1 MNSRNNQITKTSL
14 WLQVI
19 LAACAMVMT
28 IPGRTQGL
36 GLITEPVIA
45 DSSLH
50 LDHTLYA
57 WLNLMATLGG
67 ALIALP
73 FGWLI
78 DHLGVR
84 FVLIVNLLLL
94 GIATSSMAAAAGVT
108 SFFVGMLL
116 TRGLGQSALST
127 TSLTLVGKWF
137 TERLTRAMAVFS
149 VVSGIGF
156 IILFWS
162 VGELVKTNGWRETW
176 QWLGV
181 AIGLLGI
188 VAWLYCRN
196 PRAFASSEASDTN
209 DNVTAPIPS
218 ATLKTALQSPIF
230 WVFGLS
236 SSLFLWVS
244 SGIGLFNEDVLAEL
258 HFDKDT
264 YIAGL
269 GISTFATLITNGLAG
284 WLSMRWSLPRLMMIG
299 MLLLAVCLGFLPFM
313 TEKWHVYLNAIFL
326 GTSAGVVM
334 VVFFACWGY
343 YFGREH
349 LGLIQGSA
357 QALTVLASA
366 LGPVSMALCKQSLG
380 SYRPL
385 FFVLA
390 GLALLSAGSL
400 ILVKSGKLHQS

>member
-1 MNSRNNQITKTSL
+1 MTSSANQTTKTIL

-19 LAACAMVMT
+19 LAAAAMVMT

-67 ALIALP
+67 ALFALP

-78 DHLGVR
+78 DHLGIR

-94 GIATSSMAAAAGVT
+94 AIATSSMAAAGGVT
-108 SFFVGMLL
+108 SFFIGMLL

-137 TERLTRAMAVFS
+137 TERLTYAMAIFS

-156 IILFWS
+156 IVLFMT
-162 VGELVKTNGWRETW
+162 VGYLVKDFGWRWTW
-176 QWLGV
+176 QSLGV
-181 AIGLLGI
+181 SIGLLGV
-188 VAWLYCRN
+188 VAWIYSRN
-196 PRAFASSEASDTN
+196 PSSAAPSETKEAESNASA
-209 DNVTAPIPS
+209 AIPS
-218 ATLKTALQSPIF
+218 ATLKAALRSPIF

-326 GTSAGVVM
+326 GTSAGIVM

-390 GLALLSAGSL
+390 GLAILSAGSL
-400 ILVKSGKLHQS
+400 ILSKSEKMKQS

>member
-1 MNSRNNQITKTSL
+1 MTSSNNQISKPLL

-19 LAACAMVMT
+19 VAAGAMVMT

-45 DSSLH
+45 DSSLR

-67 ALIALP
+67 ALFALP

-94 GIATSSMAAAAGVT
+94 GIATSSMASAAGVT
-108 SFFVGMLL
+108 SFFIGMLL
-116 TRGLGQSALST
+116 TRGLGQSALSN

-137 TERLTRAMAVFS
+137 TEHLTRAMAVFS
-149 VVSGIGF
+149 VVSGMGF

-181 AIGLLGI
+181 AIGLLGVI
-188 VAWLYCRN
+188 AWLVCRN
-196 PRAFASSEASDTN
+196 PSPQPSPPEGEGENKAA
-209 DNVTAPIPS
+209 VPS

-230 WVFGLS
+230 WVFGVS

-244 SGIGLFNEDVLAEL
+244 SGIGLFNEDVLKEL

-269 GISTFATLITNGLAG
+269 GISTFATLLTNGVAG
-284 WLSMRWSLPRLMMIG
+284 WLSTRWSLPRLMMIG

-326 GTSAGVVM
+326 GASAGIVM

-390 GLALLSAGSL
+390 GLAILSAGSL
-400 ILVKSGKLHQS
+400 ILIKPGKPNHS